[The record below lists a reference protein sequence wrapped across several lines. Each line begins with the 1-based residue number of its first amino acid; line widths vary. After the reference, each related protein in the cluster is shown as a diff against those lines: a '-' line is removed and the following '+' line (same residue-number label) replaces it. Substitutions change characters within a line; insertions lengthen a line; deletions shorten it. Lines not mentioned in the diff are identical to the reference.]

1 MKLSFHPR
9 FHGCLS
15 RPYEGS
21 RQSHLLWPKRNAT
34 DHRFS
39 SVAGCA
45 TGSTRSSSAHGWS
58 GHLSLY
64 FGLFV
69 YQVHI
74 VATEAG
80 VSRRFACV
88 ELWRIPLPHT
98 GVKIVSAVALF
109 HSFGVARQ
117 GPWIT
122 WVNKDCLLCQVGSS
136 GFANSFA
143 PSR

>member
-1 MKLSFHPR
+1 MNEAVLSPWVSY
-9 FHGCLS
+9 LS
-15 RPYEGS
+15 DPDLTNAQGNLTS
-21 RQSHLLWPKRNAT
+21 LLPKRNAT

-45 TGSTRSSSAHGWS
+45 TGSARPSSAHGWS
-58 GHLSLY
+58 GLLSLY

-88 ELWRIPLPHT
+88 ELWRISLPGT
-98 GVKIVSAVALF
+98 GVKIVSAVAVF
-109 HSFGVARQ
+109 HSLGVAR
-117 GPWIT
+117 
-122 WVNKDCLLCQVGSS
+122 
-136 GFANSFA
+136 
-143 PSR
+143 